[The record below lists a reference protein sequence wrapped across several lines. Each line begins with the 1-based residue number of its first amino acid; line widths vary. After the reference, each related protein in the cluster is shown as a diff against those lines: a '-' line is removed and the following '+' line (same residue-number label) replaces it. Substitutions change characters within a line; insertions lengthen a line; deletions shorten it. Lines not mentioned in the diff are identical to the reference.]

1 MPKISVIV
9 PIYNV
14 EKYLENCINSIIVQ
28 TLEDIEIILIN
39 DGSTDKSYEIINK
52 YKAIDSRIIVI
63 NKKNSGVSAARN
75 SGLKVSRGEYIA
87 FIDSDDWI
95 EQNMLEKL
103 YKLGKKY
110 NSEVVACNFKSFNDI
125 YNTFNKYPIDEGEYV
140 GKSVIKE
147 KILSK
152 VISGKLKTPVW
163 DKIYKKEF
171 LQNNNIKFDEKITR
185 FEDWYFIIEV
195 YEKVHNLYYL
205 DKNMYNYRIANN
217 TLSNKY
223 YK

>member
-103 YKLGKKY
+103 HKLGEKY